1 MYKVFRAFAV
11 CDLVCN
17 PDDVGYEVTSR
28 SPPVLFDPVRVVV
41 MLRDT
46 DLVPSFRMT
55 WITEDVDD
63 SFPIFWG
70 EVLT

>member
-1 MYKVFRAFAV
+1 MYKIFCAFAV

-17 PDDVGYEVTSR
+17 PDDIGYEAT
-28 SPPVLFDPVRVVV
+28 SPPVLLDPVRVVV
-41 MLRDT
+41 TLRDT
-46 DLVPSFRMT
+46 DLESSFRMT

-63 SFPIFWG
+63 SFPIFRC